1 MNGDEKNGAG
11 GQGGNE
17 GVSRKVVI
25 SNELLDRLAEI
36 YQKYAFE
43 MTFEEFLLM
52 VIRRLEDEGGVAG
65 DRR

>member
-1 MNGDEKNGAG
+1 MSGDENNGAG
-11 GQGGNE
+11 GEGRNE

-25 SNELLDRLAEI
+25 STELLDRLAEI

-43 MTFEEFLLM
+43 MTFEQFLLM
-52 VIRRLEDEGGVAG
+52 VIRRFEDEGGVAG